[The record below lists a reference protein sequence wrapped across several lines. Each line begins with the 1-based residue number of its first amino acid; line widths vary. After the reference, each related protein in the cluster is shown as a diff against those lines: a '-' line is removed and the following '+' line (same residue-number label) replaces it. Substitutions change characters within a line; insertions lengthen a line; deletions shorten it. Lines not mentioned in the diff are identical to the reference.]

1 MLSKV
6 NKDRNHQAQYPILVQ
21 NLFCLQMFSL
31 LDLAPPDLD
40 IQVSLSFGKKMFFSS
55 SKNSDF
61 YYISILPET

>member
-6 NKDRNHQAQYPILVQ
+6 NKDRNHQAQYQILVQ
-21 NLFCLQMFSL
+21 NLFYLQMFTL